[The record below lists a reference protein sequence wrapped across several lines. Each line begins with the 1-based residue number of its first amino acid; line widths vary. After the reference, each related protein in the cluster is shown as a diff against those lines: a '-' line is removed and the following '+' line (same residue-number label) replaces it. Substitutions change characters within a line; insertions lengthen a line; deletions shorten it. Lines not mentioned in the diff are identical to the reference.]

1 MALNK
6 TIKKGKAED
15 EDPCGPKIRC
25 KSLVIEGTKYRTILT
40 SKFENRKSWEA
51 PDPKNILSYL
61 PGTIMNVFVK
71 QGQKVKKGEPLVIL
85 EAMKM
90 RNKVNMPVSGIIK
103 SLNVKTGD
111 TIPKGFVIIEI
122 K

>member
-1 MALNK
+1 M
-6 TIKKGKAED
+6 
-15 EDPCGPKIRC
+15 
-25 KSLVIEGTKYRTILT
+25 VIEGTKYRTILT
-40 SKFENRKSWEA
+40 GKFENRKSWEA
-51 PDPKNILSYL
+51 PDPKKILSYL

-71 QGQKVKKGEPLVIL
+71 QGQKVKKGDPLVIL

-90 RNKVNMPVSGIIK
+90 RNKVNMPVSGTIK